1 MSWNKKQTH
10 DALTKNKG
18 KKMSQTL
25 LRGKNLITFQDW
37 TKQEINMVLDLAK
50 DLKMRFAIDEPHR
63 LLQDKTLFMMFFEQS
78 TRTRNSME
86 AGMTQLGGHA
96 HDLTPDKMQLSHGE
110 SAKDTAMV
118 LSRMGHG
125 IACRN
130 CFYGI
135 GNTYLNELA
144 ANSAIPVM
152 SLQDDLYHPMQVI
165 ADLMTIQEY
174 FGKDLK
180 DIKIAISWAYATS
193 HAKPLSVPLS
203 QILMFP
209 RYGMDVTVAAPKE
222 FPLLGSLVKTAEQN
236 ARENGGKLRF
246 TDDMD
251 EGFRDADIVIPKNW
265 GGFANY
271 TFEEY
276 NAHEDE
282 CRKEMKANLEK
293 HRDWI
298 CDERRMGLAKRNV
311 KYMHALPA
319 DRGNE
324 VTPGVID
331 SPAAIIYDEAENR
344 LHTAKAVMALT
355 MGGRP

>member
-1 MSWNKKQTH
+1 
-10 DALTKNKG
+10 
-18 KKMSQTL
+18 MSQTL
-25 LRGKNLITFQDW
+25 LHGKHLITFQEW
-37 TKQEINMVLDLAK
+37 SKPEIDMTLAVAA
-50 DLKMRFAIDEPHR
+50 DLKRRFALGEPHR
-63 LLQDKTLFMMFFEQS
+63 LLPDKTLFMLFFEQS

-86 AGMTQLGGHA
+86 AGITQLGGHA

-135 GNTYLNELA
+135 GNRYLREMA
-144 ANSAIPVM
+144 RFASIPVM
-152 SLQDDLYHPMQVI
+152 SLQDDLYHPMQAI

-174 FGKDLK
+174 FGQNTRGLNVT
-180 DIKIAISWAYATS
+180 ISWAYATS

-203 QILMFP
+203 QILLFP
-209 RYGMDVTVAAPKE
+209 RYGMNVTVAAPKE
-222 FPLLGSLVKTAEQN
+222 FPLLSDFGATARQN
-236 ARENGGKLRF
+236 ASENGGQLRF

-251 EGFRDADIVIPKNW
+251 AGFEGAQIVIPKNW

-271 TFEEY
+271 TFDAYNQNEET
-276 NAHEDE
+276 
-282 CRKEMKANLEK
+282 CRREMKASLEQHK
-293 HRDWI
+293 DWI
-298 CDERRMGLAKRNV
+298 CDERRMRLAAPEV

-319 DRGNE
+319 DRGKE
-324 VTPGVID
+324 VTDAVID
-331 SPAAIIYDEAENR
+331 GPAAIIYDEAENR
-344 LHTAKAVMALT
+344 LHTAKAIMALT

>member
-1 MSWNKKQTH
+1 MS
-10 DALTKNKG
+10 A
-18 KKMSQTL
+18 TL
-25 LRGKNLITFQDW
+25 LRGKDLITFQEW
-37 TKQEINMVLDLAK
+37 TKQEIDMVLESAA
-50 DLKMRFAIDEPHR
+50 DLKRRFALNEAHR

-118 LSRMGHG
+118 LSRMGHA

-135 GNTYLNELA
+135 GNVYLRELA
-144 ANSAIPVM
+144 EHAAIPVL

-165 ADLMTIQEY
+165 ADLMTIREN
-174 FGKDLK
+174 FGTDLK
-180 DIKIAISWAYATS
+180 GLKVTVSWAYATS

-203 QILMFP
+203 QLLLFP
-209 RYGMDVTVAAPKE
+209 RYGMDVTIAAPKE
-222 FPLLGSLVKTAEQN
+222 FPLYGDMISTAEQN
-236 ARENGGKLRF
+236 AAENGGRLRF

-251 EGFRDADIVIPKNW
+251 AAFEGAQIVIPKNW
-265 GGFANY
+265 GGFGNY
-271 TFEEY
+271 SFEEY
-276 NAHEDE
+276 NANEEE
-282 CRKEMKANLEK
+282 CRKEMKTNLEK
-293 HRDWI
+293 HKDWI
-298 CDERRMGLAKRNV
+298 CDERRMKLADKNV

-331 SPAAIIYDEAENR
+331 SPASIIYDEAENR
-344 LHTAKAVMALT
+344 LHTAKAIMALT

>member
-1 MSWNKKQTH
+1 MS
-10 DALTKNKG
+10 A
-18 KKMSQTL
+18 TL
-25 LRGKNLITFQDW
+25 LRGKDLITFQEW
-37 TKQEINMVLDLAK
+37 SKQEINMVLETATG
-50 DLKMRFAIDEPHR
+50 LKRRFALNEAHR
-63 LLQDKTLFMMFFEQS
+63 LLQDQTLFMMFFEQS

-118 LSRMGHG
+118 LSRMGHA

-135 GNTYLNELA
+135 GNKYLRELA
-144 ANSAIPVM
+144 EHAAIPVL

-165 ADLMTIQEY
+165 ADLMTIREY
-174 FGKDLK
+174 FGADLRGLK
-180 DIKIAISWAYATS
+180 VTVSWAYATS

-203 QILMFP
+203 QLLLFP
-209 RYGMDVTVAAPKE
+209 RYGMDVTIAAPKE
-222 FPLLGSLVKTAEQN
+222 FPLYGDMISTAEQN
-236 ARENGGKLRF
+236 AAENGGRLRF

-251 EGFRDADIVIPKNW
+251 AAFEGAQIVIPKNW
-265 GGFANY
+265 GGFGNY
-271 TFEEY
+271 SFEEY
-276 NAHEDE
+276 NDHEE
-282 CRKEMKANLEK
+282 ACRKEMKVNLEK
-293 HRDWI
+293 HRSWI
-298 CDERRMGLAKRNV
+298 CDERRMKLAHKDV

-331 SPAAIIYDEAENR
+331 SPASIIYDEAENR
-344 LHTAKAVMALT
+344 LHTAKAIMALT

>member
-1 MSWNKKQTH
+1 MS
-10 DALTKNKG
+10 A
-18 KKMSQTL
+18 TL
-25 LRGKNLITFQDW
+25 LRGKDLITFQEW
-37 TKQEINMVLDLAK
+37 SKQEINMVLESAA
-50 DLKMRFAIDEPHR
+50 DLKRRFAMNEAHR

-110 SAKDTAMV
+110 SARDTAMV
-118 LSRMGHG
+118 LSRMGHA

-135 GNTYLNELA
+135 GNVYLRELA
-144 ANSAIPVM
+144 EHAAIPVL

-165 ADLMTIQEY
+165 ADLMTIREY
-174 FGKDLK
+174 FGSDLK
-180 DIKIAISWAYATS
+180 GLKVTISWAYATS

-203 QILMFP
+203 QLLLFP
-209 RYGMDVTVAAPKE
+209 RFGMDVTIAAPKE
-222 FPLLGSLVKTAEQN
+222 FPLYKDLVPVAEKN
-236 ARENGGKLRF
+236 AADNGGKLRF

-251 EGFRDADIVIPKNW
+251 AAFEGAQIVIPKNW
-265 GGFANY
+265 GGFGNY
-271 TFEEY
+271 SFEEY
-276 NAHEDE
+276 NANEEE
-282 CRKEMKANLEK
+282 CRKEMKTNLEK
-293 HRDWI
+293 HKDWI
-298 CDERRMGLAKRNV
+298 CDERRMKLAHRDV
-311 KYMHALPA
+311 RYMHALPA

-331 SPAAIIYDEAENR
+331 SPASIIYDEAENR